1 MTEDLE
7 KALKRELASAKAKP
21 DPEERHEAILTAQ
34 ANMLEALVECQ
45 RKTADRVKQIV
56 EGSNAAR
63 YKLEGAQLA
72 WRIFRYLAAGGAGA
86 AIVKFASVSAG
97 AQ

>member
-7 KALKRELASAKAKP
+7 KALKRELATAKMKT

-56 EGSNAAR
+56 ENANAAK
-63 YKLEGAQLA
+63 YKFEGAQLA
-72 WRIFRYLAAGGAGA
+72 WRILQYLCAGGAGA
-86 AIVKFASVSAG
+86 AIVKFASASAV

>member
-7 KALKRELASAKAKP
+7 KALKRELATAKMKT

-45 RKTADRVKQIV
+45 RKTADRVKELV
-56 EGSNAAR
+56 AGATAAK
-63 YKLEGAQLA
+63 YKLEGAQLL
-72 WRIFRYLAAGGAGA
+72 WRVIRYLVAGGAGA
-86 AIVKFASVSAG
+86 AIVKFASVSAV